1 MNTYDYLKKHGAKWI
16 NELPCAQWANKTS
29 SSWATSEMPFF
40 LVYGAKAVIPPE
52 VTMASPRVQA
62 YDEAIQDQLWHD
74 DVNLVDETRWQA
86 TL

>member
-1 MNTYDYLKKHGAKWI
+1 
-16 NELPCAQWANKTS
+16 
-29 SSWATSEMPFF
+29 MPFF